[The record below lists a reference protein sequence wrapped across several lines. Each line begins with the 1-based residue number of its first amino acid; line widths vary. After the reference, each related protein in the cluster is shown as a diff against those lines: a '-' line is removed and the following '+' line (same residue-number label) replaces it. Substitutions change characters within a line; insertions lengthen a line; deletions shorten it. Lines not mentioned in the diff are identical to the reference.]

1 MFNKIVVTLTF
12 FIYSLVSTLD
22 EAPFL
27 DAKHVA
33 FGTVAGSTMFNA
45 LRIGR
50 IDADEQTG
58 IPSDMDDAPPR
69 IKSIRIDHHP
79 FDDLVKTAEVKIPWK
94 GETDVKGGN
103 NKQTTMEKRR
113 KKRKGKRDFNVLSF
127 GDEERDMEAASNS
140 DRKGSSML
148 SSHDVLSKESEFLSS
163 KVDEDVDRKAN
174 TGNVKDGSNTQRDT
188 SSRLEMKAKMKSSE
202 PVAKPVADSGNGEVK
217 ISFTKSSS
225 VESSKSKASKEERH
239 GEEESKKQRKSKV
252 SAVEARRAKYL
263 KSSSGR
269 KKRESDTMAKLFQFK
284 SKVIETKGASRD
296 GSNGD
301 TTADNS
307 LAARM
312 AKRAKQSEED
322 EERRKQQEEESRSVP
337 GYSGK
342 VDDDQAETETSD
354 WMNTK
359 FKCKQH
365 VDGDK
370 RLSAMDK
377 MEAESKGGDGRSMD
391 EYVVLDEKRH
401 GKKSHHRKR
410 ERHEKTHRRRA

>member
-1 MFNKIVVTLTF
+1 
-12 FIYSLVSTLD
+12 
-22 EAPFL
+22 
-27 DAKHVA
+27 
-33 FGTVAGSTMFNA
+33 MFNA

-50 IDADEQTG
+50 IDADDQTG

-94 GETDVKGGN
+94 EEATTSKDGKGGGD
-103 NKQTTMEKRR
+103 KQTTVEKRR
-113 KKRKGKRDFNVLSF
+113 KKRKGKRDLNVLSF
-127 GDEERDMEAASNS
+127 GDEERDMEATSNS
-140 DRKGSSML
+140 DLKRSNIL

-163 KVDEDVDRKAN
+163 NVDEDVHKKAN
-174 TGNVKDGSNTQRDT
+174 SGNEEDRSNAQRANV
-188 SSRLEMKAKMKSSE
+188 SRLEKKPKVSLSE
-202 PVAKPVADSGNGEVK
+202 HVAKPVADSGNGEVK
-217 ISFTKSSS
+217 FTKSSRA
-225 VESSKSKASKEERH
+225 ESSKAKESTDERH
-239 GEEESKKQRKSKV
+239 VGDESKKQRKPKV

-263 KSSSGR
+263 KTKSGR

-284 SKVIETKGASRD
+284 SKVIETKGALRTE
-296 GSNGD
+296 SNSD
-301 TTADNS
+301 SHTTADNS

-322 EERRKQQEEESRSVP
+322 QERRKQEEEEFRSMP

-342 VDDDQAETETSD
+342 VNDDQTETETSD

-365 VDGDK
+365 IDGDK
-370 RLSAMDK
+370 RLGAMDK
-377 MEAESKGGDGRSMD
+377 MGAESKGGDGRSMD

-401 GKKSHHRKR
+401 GKKSQRKR